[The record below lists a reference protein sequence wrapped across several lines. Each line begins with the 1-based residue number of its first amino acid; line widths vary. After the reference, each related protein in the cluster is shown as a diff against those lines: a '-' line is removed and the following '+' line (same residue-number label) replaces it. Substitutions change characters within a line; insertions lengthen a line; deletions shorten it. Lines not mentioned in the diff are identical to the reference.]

1 MSSPAAPAL
10 SVVMPVHNALPH
22 LDQAVESILGQTF
35 ADFEFII
42 LDDASTDGSTERL
55 RHWASVDPRIRLLEA
70 DRNLGPVRSSNM
82 VAEAARTPFVAR
94 MDGDDISYPQRLAEE
109 LQLLRHDPAVGL
121 VASLCDI
128 IDTRGRK
135 IRDAELWRLSRRSVF
150 VPFPHGAIMYRR
162 EVFDRVGGY
171 RQECEYWEDQDLVMR
186 IGRVSE
192 VLVIPR
198 PLYSAR
204 QSTTS
209 TRIASNQGRME
220 RALDREY
227 RVTDALEQGKDPD
240 EFLERTN
247 GDARKVDPRV
257 FIAIGSVRLWAGRKP
272 RLFRRFLERAG
283 MSPDL
288 RTASALVW
296 TAWASV
302 SPSTLRLFLL
312 FLLRARNRLAAA
324 RVPTDRP
331 LRWDPLDGSEPYAY
345 PAHRE
350 LPAAEPIA
358 SPSRKMSR
366 SAHS

>member
-1 MSSPAAPAL
+1 
-10 SVVMPVHNALPH
+10 MPVHNALPH
-22 LDQAVESILGQTF
+22 LDQAVESILGQTY
-35 ADFEFII
+35 AEFEFVI

-55 RHWASVDPRIRLLEA
+55 RHWASLDQRIRLLEV

-82 VAEAARTPFVAR
+82 VAEAARAPFVAR
-94 MDGDDISYPQRLAEE
+94 MDADDISYPGRLAEE
-109 LQLLRHDPAVGL
+109 LHLLRDDGAAGL

-162 EVFDRVGGY
+162 EVFEQVGGY
-171 RQECEYWEDQDLVMR
+171 REECEYWEDQDLVMR
-186 IGRVSE
+186 MGRVSK

-209 TRIASNQGRME
+209 TRIGSSQERME

-227 RVTDALEQGKDPD
+227 RATDAVELSQDRAEWLDAAEGDP
-240 EFLERTN
+240 
-247 GDARKVDPRV
+247 RKVDPRV
-257 FIAIGSVRLWAGRKP
+257 FIAMGSVRLWAGRKP
-272 RLFRRFLERAG
+272 RLFRRFLERAD

-288 RTASALVW
+288 RTASALIW
-296 TAWASV
+296 TAWASL

-312 FLLRARNRLAAA
+312 FLLRTRNRLAAG

-331 LRWDPLDGSEPYAY
+331 LLWHPLDRSG
-345 PAHRE
+345 RE
-350 LPAAEPIA
+350 ASAERRESPAAEGLD
-358 SPSRKMSR
+358 
-366 SAHS
+366 AHEPLGLGRPKISQSGNS